1 MPFQPSETDECARGT
16 HFVVCAAI
24 VSVRRDVAQEHISYS
39 SCVNRLLRVTICV
52 VLLALHDVPIAQV
65 RGACQWRRWSAPMLC
80 VAMCSVLF
88 NPFPTP
94 VILKMTRVWRGSPTP
109 LLNIIRPTSPP
120 DVMVPI
126 ETATSNVKGPNL

>member
-1 MPFQPSETDECARGT
+1 
-16 HFVVCAAI
+16 
-24 VSVRRDVAQEHISYS
+24 
-39 SCVNRLLRVTICV
+39 VTICV
-52 VLLALHDVPIAQV
+52 VLLALHDVSIAQV

-80 VAMCSVLF
+80 VAMCSVFF
-88 NPFPTP
+88 NPFPSLFLSDRKSGFRAP
-94 VILKMTRVWRGSPTP
+94 PTP

>member
-1 MPFQPSETDECARGT
+1 MPCRPSETDECARGI

-24 VSVRRDVAQEHISYS
+24 VSVRRDVAHEHISYS
-39 SCVNRLLRVTICV
+39 RCVNRLLRVTICV
-52 VLLALHDVPIAQV
+52 VLLALHDVSIAQV

-80 VAMCSVLF
+80 VAMCSVFF

-94 VILKMTRVWRGSPTP
+94 NLAARFRVYRTFPTP
-109 LLNIIRPTSPP
+109 PLNIIRPTSPH

>member
-52 VLLALHDVPIAQV
+52 VLLALHDVSIAQV

-80 VAMCSVLF
+80 VAMCSVFF
-88 NPFPTP
+88 NPFP
-94 VILKMTRVWRGSPTP
+94 VLNIVAMFSVCCASPTAP
-109 LLNIIRPTSPP
+109 LNIIRPTSPP

-126 ETATSNVKGPNL
+126 ETATSNGKGPNL